1 MYDFLD
7 ISTKY
12 NDNDRKRQVSNME
25 KQVAVLTFGEDTQSY
40 KAFSVIKKY
49 HLEHQLK
56 VEQIAVIKRK
66 IDGELSV
73 EDFLDITGADKT
85 NKGGLIG
92 MFVGI
97 LGGPFGV
104 LLGGLIGSTIGI
116 FRDKKEVTHAY
127 SVFENTLKSIKP
139 GKTGVIAI
147 VEETK
152 EDVLDNIVHE
162 GNGKIDRYLEAE
174 LRSEIEAARKNK

>member
-1 MYDFLD
+1 
-7 ISTKY
+7 
-12 NDNDRKRQVSNME
+12 ME
-25 KQVAVLTFGEDTQSY
+25 KQAVVLTFKEDMQSY
-40 KAFSVIKKY
+40 KTFSVIKKL

-56 VEQIAVIKRK
+56 VDQIAVIKRK

-116 FRDKKEVTHAY
+116 FKDKKEVTHAY

-139 GKTGVIAI
+139 GKTGVILI
-147 VEETK
+147 VEEQT
-152 EDVLDNIVHE
+152 EDTLNNLVQE
-162 GNGKIDRYLEAE
+162 GNGKIDRYPEAT
-174 LRSEIEAARKNK
+174 LRAEIEAERKKLKSK

>member
-25 KQVAVLTFGEDTQSY
+25 KQVAVLTFGEDIQSY

-97 LGGPFGV
+97 LGGPFGI

-152 EDVLDNIVHE
+152 EDILDNIVHE

-174 LRSEIEAARKNK
+174 LRSEIEATRKNK

>member
-1 MYDFLD
+1 M
-7 ISTKY
+7 K
-12 NDNDRKRQVSNME
+12 
-25 KQVAVLTFGEDTQSY
+25 KQVAVLTFNEDTQSY

-66 IDGELSV
+66 INGELSV

-92 MFVGI
+92 MFVGM

-104 LLGGLIGSTIGI
+104 LLGGLIGSTIGV
-116 FRDKKEVTHAY
+116 FQDKKEITHAY
-127 SVFENTLKSIKP
+127 SVFESALKSIKP
-139 GKTGVIAI
+139 GKTGVIVI
-147 VEETK
+147 VEEK
-152 EDVLDNIVHE
+152 AEDTLNNIVHE
-162 GNGKIDRYLEAE
+162 ENGKIDRYPEAE
-174 LRSEIEAARKNK
+174 LRAEIETARKKAKKE